1 MISNEEQPIR
11 AIILYDSK
19 TSGGSTDRLIDAIGH
34 ELAEM
39 GAYVEKAKCRA
50 NADYSF
56 VREFDVVIL
65 GAPVY
70 YLVVSSQLLGA
81 LVQSNLKKNLRGK
94 KVALFLACG
103 SPEPMA
109 LTMYLPQLKVHLV
122 RNRILTEKIFA
133 PHQMNDPE
141 VVEEFVEEI
150 LEEYEKANRKRSYG
164 SSQLQWDD
172 EAAEMINSMPSFISG
187 KIKATLE
194 QYAQQNGIKV
204 ITLEVLDEARSS
216 PMGF

>member
-1 MISNEEQPIR
+1 MTVHEEQPLK
-11 AIILYDSK
+11 AIILYDSRS
-19 TSGGSTDRLIDAIGH
+19 SGGATDRLIDSIGH
-34 ELAEM
+34 ELLET

-56 VREFDVVIL
+56 IKEFDLVIL

-70 YLVVSSQLLGA
+70 YLIVSSQLLGA
-81 LVQSNLKKNLRGK
+81 LVQSNLKKCLKGK

-109 LTMYLPQLKVHLV
+109 LTLYLPQIKVHLMK
-122 RNRILTEKIFA
+122 NRILSEKIFA
-133 PHQMNDPE
+133 PHHMDDPD

-150 LEEYEKANRKRSYG
+150 LAEYEKADRRRAA
-164 SSQLQWDD
+164 SQLQWDD
-172 EAAEMINSMPSFISG
+172 EAADMVNAMPSFISS
-187 KIKATLE
+187 KIKASLE
-194 QYAQQNGIKV
+194 EYAQMNGIKV
-204 ITLEVLDEARSS
+204 ITPEVLNEARSS

>member
-1 MISNEEQPIR
+1 MTGNDQQPIR

-19 TSGGSTDRLIDAIGH
+19 TSGGSTDRLIDSIGH
-34 ELAEM
+34 ELAET

-50 NADYSF
+50 NADYRF
-56 VREFDVVIL
+56 VKEFDVVIL

-94 KVALFLACG
+94 KIALFLACG

-109 LTMYLPQLKVHLV
+109 ITMYLPQLKVHLM
-122 RNRILTEKIFA
+122 RNRILAEKIFA
-133 PHQMNDPE
+133 PHQMDDPDAIS
-141 VVEEFVEEI
+141 EFVEEI
-150 LEEYEKANRKRSYG
+150 EVEYAKSIRTRNRTSKLEWS
-164 SSQLQWDD
+164 D
-172 EAAEMINSMPSFISG
+172 EALEMLNAMPSFISG
-187 KIKATLE
+187 KIKSSLE
-194 QYAQQNGIKV
+194 IYAEQNGISL
-204 ITLEVLDEARSS
+204 ITPEVLDIARSS

>member
-1 MISNEEQPIR
+1 MTVNEEKPLR
-11 AIILYDSK
+11 AIILYDRK

-34 ELAEM
+34 ELFEN

-56 VREFDVVIL
+56 VKEFDLVIL

-70 YLVVSSQLLGA
+70 HLVVSSQLLGA
-81 LVQSNLKKNLRGK
+81 LVQSNLKRCLRGK
-94 KVALFLACG
+94 KLALFLACG

-109 LTMYLPQLKVHLV
+109 LTLYLPQLKVHLFT
-122 RNRILTEKIFA
+122 NRILSEKIFA
-133 PHQMNDPE
+133 PDQMDDP
-141 VVEEFVEEI
+141 VAVEEFVEEI
-150 LEEYEKANRKRSYG
+150 LTEYEKADKPRHG

-172 EAAEMINSMPSFISG
+172 DAAEMVDAMPSFISS
-187 KIKATLE
+187 KIRASLE
-194 QYAQQNGIKV
+194 EYARMNGIKV
-204 ITLEVLDEARSS
+204 ITSEVLQVARSS

>member
-1 MISNEEQPIR
+1 MTVNEEKPLR
-11 AIILYDSK
+11 AIILYDSR
-19 TSGGSTDRLIDAIGH
+19 TSGGSTDRLIDSIGH
-34 ELAEM
+34 ELLEN

-56 VREFDVVIL
+56 VREFDLVIL

-81 LVQSNLKKNLRGK
+81 LVQSNLRKCLRGK
-94 KVALFLACG
+94 KVALFVTCG

-109 LTMYLPQLKVHLV
+109 LTLYLPQLKVHLFT
-122 RNRILTEKIFA
+122 NRILSEKIFA
-133 PHQMNDPE
+133 PNQMDDPE
-141 VVEEFVEEI
+141 AIEEFVDEI
-150 LEEYEKANRKRSYG
+150 LTEYEKSERRRSG

-172 EAAEMINSMPSFISG
+172 DAADMVNAMPSFISG
-187 KIKATLE
+187 KIKESLE
-194 QYAQQNGIKV
+194 QYALQNGIKV
-204 ITLEVLDEARSS
+204 ITVEVLNEARSS